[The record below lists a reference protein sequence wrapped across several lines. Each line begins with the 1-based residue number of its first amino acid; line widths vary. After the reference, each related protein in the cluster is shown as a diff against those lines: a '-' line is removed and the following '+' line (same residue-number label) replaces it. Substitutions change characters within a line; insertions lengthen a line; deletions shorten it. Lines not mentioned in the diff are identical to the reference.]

1 MLLGEAK
8 KAYNRAYYRKNKEE
22 IDRKAKVYG
31 KSYRRNNRK
40 KVNAITRAY
49 VRSNKEKVFSYY
61 GHKCQWPD
69 GCDVTDSD
77 MLQIDHIQSDGAIDR
92 QRGLIGGK
100 LYRYLIKYN
109 FPKGYR
115 LLCANHNWKHR
126 ANQYRE
132 GLEKCNSQ
140 SN

>member
-1 MLLGEAK
+1 MHREQKLKHDKEYSK
-8 KAYNRAYYRKNKEE
+8 DRTKRIKEE
-22 IDRKAKVYG
+22 
-31 KSYRRNNRK
+31 
-40 KVNAITRAY
+40 
-49 VRSNKEKVFSYY
+49 VFSHYEY
-61 GHKCQWPD
+61 KCQWPD